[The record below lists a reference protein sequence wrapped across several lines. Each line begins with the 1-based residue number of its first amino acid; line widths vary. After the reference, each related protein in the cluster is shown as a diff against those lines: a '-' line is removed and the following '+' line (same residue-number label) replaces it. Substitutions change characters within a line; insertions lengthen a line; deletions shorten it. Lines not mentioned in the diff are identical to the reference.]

1 MPPQQP
7 DRLLDLLDELLDF
20 GAHEFIRWAAGP
32 RFTAG
37 TPRCSDP
44 VGAAQ
49 PAGGA
54 PRLPIASLAPYNI
67 GRIPRHAMDFA
78 RTTILIAALA
88 AGSAVPVMAAAES
101 PRQVLEDFGFLGRW
115 SPRCD
120 QPPSP
125 GNSLRTT
132 SVTPTGAVGFNEQF
146 GKDFKENSYEVLRA
160 ERIAGDQVS
169 IRIRLNRETTQDLVM
184 AIHEGR
190 LRTMANR
197 PLDGANAGRTLVKD
211 GRVTASG
218 APTPWMSRC
227 P

>member
-1 MPPQQP
+1 
-7 DRLLDLLDELLDF
+7 
-20 GAHEFIRWAAGP
+20 
-32 RFTAG
+32 
-37 TPRCSDP
+37 
-44 VGAAQ
+44 
-49 PAGGA
+49 
-54 PRLPIASLAPYNI
+54 
-67 GRIPRHAMDFA
+67 MDFA
-78 RTTILIAALA
+78 RTTILIASLA
-88 AGSAVPVMAAAES
+88 AGLAVPVMAAEES
-101 PRQVLEDFGFLGRW
+101 ARQVLENFGFLGRW

-132 SVTPTGAVGFNEQF
+132 SVTPSGAVGFSEQF
-146 GKDFKENSYEVLRA
+146 GKDFRENSYEVLRA
-160 ERIAGDQVS
+160 KRIADDQVS

-184 AIHEGR
+184 AIHKGR

-197 PLDGANAGRTLVKD
+197 PLDGANAGRAVVKD

>member
-1 MPPQQP
+1 
-7 DRLLDLLDELLDF
+7 
-20 GAHEFIRWAAGP
+20 
-32 RFTAG
+32 
-37 TPRCSDP
+37 
-44 VGAAQ
+44 
-49 PAGGA
+49 
-54 PRLPIASLAPYNI
+54 
-67 GRIPRHAMDFA
+67 MDFA
-78 RTTILIAALA
+78 RTIILIAALA
-88 AGSAVPVMAAAES
+88 AGAAVPVMAAAES

-125 GNSLRTT
+125 DNSLRTT
-132 SVTPTGAVGFNEQF
+132 SVTPSGAVGFSEQF
-146 GKDFKENSYEVLRA
+146 GKGFRENSYEVLRA
-160 ERIAGDQVS
+160 ERITDDQVS
-169 IRIRLNRETTQDLVM
+169 IRIRLNGETTQDLVM
-184 AIHEGR
+184 AIHKGR

>member
-1 MPPQQP
+1 
-7 DRLLDLLDELLDF
+7 
-20 GAHEFIRWAAGP
+20 
-32 RFTAG
+32 
-37 TPRCSDP
+37 
-44 VGAAQ
+44 
-49 PAGGA
+49 
-54 PRLPIASLAPYNI
+54 
-67 GRIPRHAMDFA
+67 MDFA
-78 RTTILIAALA
+78 RTTILIASLA
-88 AGSAVPVMAAAES
+88 AGLAVPVMAAEES
-101 PRQVLEDFGFLGRW
+101 PRQVLENFGFLGRW

-120 QPPSP
+120 HPPDP

-132 SVTPTGAVGFNEQF
+132 SVTSSGAVGFSEEF
-146 GKDFKENSYEVLRA
+146 GKDFDENLYEVLDA
-160 ERIAGDQVS
+160 KRIANDRVS

-184 AIHEGR
+184 AMHKGR